1 MKIILLSLLMTVTM
15 LQAQNPNGLFD
26 QGHLSKTSFHNKY
39 LNIELPVAIGTWLRI
54 KEDITVMTDTG
65 FINAEGINAHL
76 NYGEDPK
83 TIDNAYLLMLQKY
96 DPRLRIKRFN
106 PTIYLSVEGISHLD
120 PPLIDEGQYLYQ
132 ARERMKREPD
142 ITYDFKDGFK
152 PLEIAST
159 KSFYMDVK
167 GTQGTDIVNQRF
179 ISFFRRGFAVSF
191 ILVYQDQ
198 AQLKALMAIVEQAK
212 L

>member
-1 MKIILLSLLMTVTM
+1 MKIILLSFLMTVTM

-39 LNIELPVAIGTWLRI
+39 LNIELPVPIGTWLRI

-132 ARERMKREPD
+132 ARERMKSEPD
-142 ITYDFKDGFK
+142 ITYDFKEGFK

-159 KSFYMDVK
+159 KCFYMDVK
-167 GTQGTDIVNQRF
+167 GTKGTDIVNQRF

-198 AQLKALMAIVEQAK
+198 AQLKALMDIVEQTK

>member
-1 MKIILLSLLMTVTM
+1 MKIILLSFLMTVTM

-26 QGHLSKTSFHNKY
+26 QGHLSNTSFHNKY

-142 ITYDFKDGFK
+142 INFDFKNGFK

-159 KSFYMDVK
+159 KCFYMDVK

-198 AQLKALMAIVEQAK
+198 AQLKTLMAIVEQAK

>member
-1 MKIILLSLLMTVTM
+1 MKIILFSVLITVTM

-132 ARERMKREPD
+132 ARERMKSESD

-159 KSFYMDVK
+159 KCFYMDVK
-167 GTQGTDIVNQRF
+167 GTKGTDIVNQRF

>member
-1 MKIILLSLLMTVTM
+1 MTVTM
-15 LQAQNPNGLFD
+15 LQAQNTNGLFD
-26 QGHLSKTSFHNKY
+26 QGYLSKTSFHNKY

-106 PTIYLSVEGISHLD
+106 PTIYLSVEGISHLY

-132 ARERMKREPD
+132 ARERMKSEPD
-142 ITYDFKDGFK
+142 ITYDFKEGFK
-152 PLEIAST
+152 PLKIAST
-159 KSFYMDVK
+159 KCFYMDVK

>member
-1 MKIILLSLLMTVTM
+1 MKIILFSVLMTVTM
-15 LQAQNPNGLFD
+15 LQAQNANGLFD

-132 ARERMKREPD
+132 ARERMKSEPG
-142 ITYDFKDGFK
+142 ITYDFKNGFK
-152 PLEIAST
+152 PLEIASA
-159 KSFYMDVK
+159 KCFYMDVK

-198 AQLKALMAIVEQAK
+198 AQLKVLMAIVEQAK

>member
-1 MKIILLSLLMTVTM
+1 MTVTM

-132 ARERMKREPD
+132 ARERMKSEPD

-159 KSFYMDVK
+159 KCFYMDVK
-167 GTQGTDIVNQRF
+167 GTQGTNIVNQRF

>member
-1 MKIILLSLLMTVTM
+1 M
-15 LQAQNPNGLFD
+15 LQAQNTNGLFD

-65 FINAEGINAHL
+65 FINAEDINAHL

-83 TIDNAYLLMLQKY
+83 TVDNAYLLMLQKY

-159 KSFYMDVK
+159 KCFYMDVK

-198 AQLKALMAIVEQAK
+198 AQLKTLMAIVEQAK

>member
-1 MKIILLSLLMTVTM
+1 MTVTM
-15 LQAQNPNGLFD
+15 LQAQNTNGLFD

-39 LNIELPVAIGTWLRI
+39 LNIKLPVAIGTWLRI

-132 ARERMKREPD
+132 ARERMKSEPD
-142 ITYDFKDGFK
+142 ITYDFKEGFK

-159 KSFYMDVK
+159 KCFYMDVK
-167 GTQGTDIVNQRF
+167 GTKGTDIVNQRF

-198 AQLKALMAIVEQAK
+198 AQLKELMAIVEQAK